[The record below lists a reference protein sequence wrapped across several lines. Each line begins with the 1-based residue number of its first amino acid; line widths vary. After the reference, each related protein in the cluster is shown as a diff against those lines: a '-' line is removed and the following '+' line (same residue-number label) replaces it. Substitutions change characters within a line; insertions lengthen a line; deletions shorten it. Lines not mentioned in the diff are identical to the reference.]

1 MFVRFCSV
9 QYLRSTTG
17 LRSRI
22 SVKVSNG
29 VSDIGARAAVMR
41 ALPHGLDDGHS
52 AKAPLGVEQTGIQL
66 QNHSV

>member
-29 VSDIGARAAVMR
+29 VSDIGPGAVAMR
-41 ALPHGLDDGHS
+41 ALPHGLDDGHG
-52 AKAPLGVEQTGIQL
+52 AKAPLGVEQTGIQF

>member
-1 MFVRFCSV
+1 MLVRFCSE

-22 SVKVSNG
+22 SVKVSYG

-41 ALPHGLDDGHS
+41 AFPHGLHHRHG

-66 QNHSV
+66 KNHSV